1 MNRSSLLYWAAVAVG
16 SRESPELEDTY
27 QISRGRVL
35 ELFRV
40 TLGGPAI
47 TYWDLCGAMVYH
59 KWLSPIRPIGEL
71 TFRTRLTIQA
81 ISSIWRMNSAF
92 IDTTIA
98 FEIATTLRQ
107 SKLCTFDS
115 GLPLPFKITS
125 MSDNQALLTF
135 SYSIASGCP
144 PHYNDRAKAA
154 EQANWLL
161 SLPTPLP
168 GDYRLA
174 ATFEYE
180 ELSREYG
187 M

>member
-71 TFRTRLTIQA
+71 PFRTFRTRLTIQA

-92 IDTTIA
+92 IDTTIIS
-98 FEIATTLRQ
+98 EIATTHPQ
-107 SKLCTFDS
+107 SRLCTFDS

-125 MSDNQALLTF
+125 MSDV
-135 SYSIASGCP
+135 
-144 PHYNDRAKAA
+144 
-154 EQANWLL
+154 
-161 SLPTPLP
+161 
-168 GDYRLA
+168 
-174 ATFEYE
+174 
-180 ELSREYG
+180 
-187 M
+187 